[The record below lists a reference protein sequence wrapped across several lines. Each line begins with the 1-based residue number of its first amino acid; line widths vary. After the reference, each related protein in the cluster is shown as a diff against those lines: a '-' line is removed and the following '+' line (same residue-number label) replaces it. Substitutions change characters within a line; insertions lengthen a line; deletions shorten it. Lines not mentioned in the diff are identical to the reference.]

1 MGSEIKTLTN
11 ELAQNPDS
19 LVFLELAEK
28 LRVRGQL
35 LGAAKVLVAGLTR
48 HPGLADAH
56 DMYARVLVDMGH
68 LRHGFEEWTAAIE
81 AEPRHVGARKGLG
94 FLCFRWGD
102 LDGAL
107 EHLELALS
115 ADPMDGSVVQGLRMV
130 RDAAENATGTPVAEV
145 RTSVF
150 DGLEGAQNGLLLVDK
165 MGRVLGGGTTDVAGK
180 DTSADVAAFVSAGV
194 QEAER
199 TARILELGTWE
210 WMAIDGPGGN
220 LYLNRPNPDSLLVVA
235 RDRSVP
241 VGRLTLLAAKAAEAA
256 RKWLEEQR
264 L

>member
-1 MGSEIKTLTN
+1 MGSDIKALTN

-19 LVFLELAEK
+19 MAFLELAEG

-48 HPGLADAH
+48 HPDLADAH
-56 DMYARVLVDMGH
+56 DLYARVLVDMGH
-68 LRHGFEEWTAAIE
+68 LRHGFEEWTATIE

-107 EHLELALS
+107 EHLELALA
-115 ADPMDGSVVQGLRMV
+115 ADPMDASVVQGLRMV
-130 RDAAENATGTPVAEV
+130 RDAAENATEDRVETV
-145 RTSVF
+145 RPSVF
-150 DGLEGAQNGLLLVDK
+150 DGLEGAQQGLLLVDNR
-165 MGRVLGGGTTDVAGK
+165 GLVLGGGTTDAAGK
-180 DTSADVAAFVSAGV
+180 DTSEDVAAYVSAGAR
-194 QEAER
+194 EAER

-220 LYLNRPNPDSLLVVA
+220 LYLSRPNQDSLLVVA

-241 VGRLTLLAAKAAEAA
+241 VGRLTMLAAKAAEAA
-256 RKWLEEQR
+256 RRWLEEQQ

>member
-1 MGSEIKTLTN
+1 MARDVKTLTA

-19 LVFLELAEK
+19 MVFLELAET

-35 LGAAKVLVAGLTR
+35 HGAAKVLVTGLNR
-48 HPGLADAH
+48 HPGSADAH
-56 DMYARVLVDMGH
+56 DAYARVLVDMGH

-81 AEPRHVGARKGLG
+81 ANPKHVGARKGLG

-107 EHLELALS
+107 EHLELALA
-115 ADPMDGSVVQGLRMV
+115 ADPMDASVVQALRMV
-130 RDAAENATGTPVAEV
+130 RDAAENAVEVPVETV
-145 RTSVF
+145 VPSVF
-150 DGLEGAQNGLLLVDK
+150 EGMEEAKRRLLLADNR
-165 MGRVLGGGTTDVAGK
+165 GRVLGGGMSGSKGK
-180 DTSADVAAFVSAGV
+180 DASEDVAAHASGGA

-199 TARILELGTWE
+199 TARLLDLGSWK
-210 WMAIDGPGGN
+210 WVAIEGPGGN
-220 LYLNRPNPDSLLVVA
+220 MHVSRPTAESLLVVA

-241 VGRLTLLAAKAAEAA
+241 VGRLSMLAEKASQVA
-256 RKWLEEQR
+256 RDWLEEQS